1 MRRRLGRFLPIV
13 LVAVLVQILAP
24 IASCWAANTA
34 AADPLHGVVI
44 CSHLLN
50 ADQRQGGQ
58 TNQAPAQHDCCIY
71 CAAAHAATPTGDPQA
86 AAVTIERIAETVVW
100 HPSANTLTHDRF
112 AASAQARGPPTV
124 S

>member
-24 IASCWAANTA
+24 IASCWAASSA
-34 AADPLHGVVI
+34 ASDPLHGAVI

-50 ADQRQGGQ
+50 ADQGQGGQ
-58 TNQAPAQHDCCIY
+58 TNHAPAQHDCCIY
-71 CAAAHAATPTGDPQA
+71 CSAAHTATPTGDPQS
-86 AAVTIERIAETVVW
+86 AAVTIERRAEAVIW
-100 HPSANTLTHDRF
+100 HRSAIPLPTNRL
-112 AASAQARGPPTV
+112 AANAQARGPPTI